1 MTFSIATSPHHDAV
15 KILRKDAELFGAFSS
30 IALSFFETLSLIYA
44 AHFRLGITISLA
56 GLLTA
61 LIWTLSSQARKTV
74 LVSVFSVSAIS
85 ISIYLYLL
93 IFGKNGYLHNEEREA
108 MLFLK
113 SLDGKAVLC
122 SPNTSEYMIQIAQ
135 KRTLLGGVAGVLNLE
150 QRSTDI
156 QTCYQTSDIQT
167 MHDILKKYRIDYVY
181 FGPKEKQF
189 SSPTT
194 SFSEFPVIFK
204 NKSVMIFQVPSAVVE
219 CY

>member
-1 MTFSIATSPHHDAV
+1 
-15 KILRKDAELFGAFSS
+15 
-30 IALSFFETLSLIYA
+30 
-44 AHFRLGITISLA
+44 
-56 GLLTA
+56 
-61 LIWTLSSQARKTV
+61 
-74 LVSVFSVSAIS
+74 
-85 ISIYLYLL
+85 
-93 IFGKNGYLHNEEREA
+93 

-113 SLDGKAVLC
+113 SLDRKTVLC

-189 SSPTT
+189 SSSTI
-194 SFSEFPVIFK
+194 SFSGFPIIFK
-204 NKSVMIFQVPSAVVE
+204 NESVTIFQATTDFVH
-219 CY
+219 Y